1 MAAQDEV
8 TADQGPRNGPD
19 AVDAVRK
26 VDARDVSGSTSLIR
40 AATKGHLD
48 MVNLLLERGADP
60 NAVDANSWTA
70 LFWAV
75 HRGHVAVVKPLIA
88 RGASINIR
96 DPGGRSPLQV
106 AQMEGQTEIH
116 QLLEAAGGKY

>member
-1 MAAQDEV
+1 
-8 TADQGPRNGPD
+8 
-19 AVDAVRK
+19 
-26 VDARDVSGSTSLIR
+26 
-40 AATKGHLD
+40 

-60 NAVDANSWTA
+60 NAIDENSWTA

-75 HRGHVAVVKPLIA
+75 HRGHVGVLKSLIA

-106 AQMEGQTEIH
+106 AKMEGQTEVH
-116 QLLEAAGGKY
+116 QILEAAGGKY